1 MCRRIP
7 CIGIDI
13 NKKRRNLIVAVL
25 RLKALALPIY
35 AEWQRAEPTLIY
47 VKYVQPLFTKPCTRY
62 YISTGI
68 YRCSILDIDI

>member
-7 CIGIDI
+7 CIGIEI

-47 VKYVQPLFTKPCTRY
+47 VKYVQPFSQSLAQDITYPRA
-62 YISTGI
+62 STVAQ
-68 YRCSILDIDI
+68 SLT

>member
-7 CIGIDI
+7 CIGIEI

-35 AEWQRAEPTLIY
+35 AEWQRAEPTLMYIINTPEFPRGNM
-47 VKYVQPLFTKPCTRY
+47 VHELHTRRRLPLLR
-62 YISTGI
+62 S
-68 YRCSILDIDI
+68 